1 VPTPG
6 QPVRSASYL
15 DGQIRLAGAVPDSRV
30 ASGLR
35 KKWAAAFGKG
45 NVTTN
50 LVIAVGVPLPETD
63 PLDAHAALQ
72 FPPLSA
78 ELQPAALQ
86 FLDRLALL
94 LQQNPKVTLDIDAH
108 TDGVG
113 QAAANQQL
121 SEFRAGA
128 VVIYLAGK
136 GIDPARLHAT
146 GHGGSS
152 PVADD
157 ASEAGRNLNRRVE
170 FTVHHLLD

>member
-1 VPTPG
+1 
-6 QPVRSASYL
+6 VRSADYL
-15 DGQIRLAGAVPDSRV
+15 AGQIRLDGAVPDSRV
-30 ASGLR
+30 AASLR
-35 KKWAAAFGKG
+35 KKWTAAFGTGK
-45 NVTTN
+45 VTTN
-50 LVIAVGVPLPETD
+50 LVIAVGVPLPATD
-63 PLDAHAALQ
+63 PLHAHDAMQ

-113 QAAANQQL
+113 EAAANQQL

-146 GHGGSS
+146 GHGSS
-152 PVADD
+152 APVADD
-157 ASEAGRNLNRRVE
+157 ATEAGRNLNRRVE